1 MQYNNDSTTNTHKNE
16 LSLLYVNSLPDT
28 YNGMQLNNKLIY
40 FTS

>member
-16 LSLLYVNSLPDT
+16 ISSLCVNSLIDLC
-28 YNGMQLNNKLIY
+28 NGMQQNNKLIY

>member
-16 LSLLYVNSLPDT
+16 LSLLCVNSLTDLC
-28 YNGMQLNNKLIY
+28 NGMQLNNKLIY

>member
-16 LSLLYVNSLPDT
+16 LSLLYVNSLTDLCDEV
-28 YNGMQLNNKLIY
+28 QLNNKLIY